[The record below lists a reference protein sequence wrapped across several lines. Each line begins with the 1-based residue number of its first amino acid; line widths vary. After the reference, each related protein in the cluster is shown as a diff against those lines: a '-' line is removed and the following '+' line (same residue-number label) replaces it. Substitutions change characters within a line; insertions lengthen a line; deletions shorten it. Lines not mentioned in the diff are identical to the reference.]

1 MSKPSDIK
9 PVVDPKKKP
18 ETTKDMPDSDL
29 DKVSG
34 GQGKPAVVGGP
45 GTYIDDKGKEADIA

>member
-1 MSKPSDIK
+1 MSKPTDYK

-18 ETTKDMPDSDL
+18 EATKDMPDADL

-34 GQGKPAVVGGP
+34 GHGQPAVVGGP
-45 GTYIDDKGKEADIA
+45 GTYPEKDKEADVA

>member
-1 MSKPSDIK
+1 MSKLTDYK

-18 ETTKDMPDSDL
+18 EATKDMPDADL

-34 GQGKPAVVGGP
+34 GHGQPAVVGGP
-45 GTYIDDKGKEADIA
+45 GTYPEKDKEADVA